1 MVASN
6 IRRSLSSSLKMF
18 KTALRSPIKSRSTL
32 YKAIKSLKPVA
43 RQLLLSGYIFV
54 MQLPMPFVVYLGT
67 GGNYSFLKL
76 AHKGSYGNSPFSLE
90 DAAECMASSLG
101 PSVEECRTQTYDG
114 EGYPA
119 SVVKER
125 ALGNF
130 QHMARYY
137 REKAA
142 TSRWQKSIET
152 IADLH
157 SISGGNEL
165 HRASSG
171 AGLFDDGLTG
181 VLKAH
186 STIIWGKADIALDPQ
201 ICLNGFSD
209 YLVRN
214 SQVVEL
220 PRSGHFTPLERE
232 SCAALT
238 RAVEWAAGGEKEDI
252 GAAIQRDYPDAIV
265 TVRK

>member
-1 MVASN
+1 M
-6 IRRSLSSSLKMF
+6 I
-18 KTALRSPIKSRSTL
+18 KTSLRSPIKSRSTL
-32 YKAIKSLKPVA
+32 FKAFNSLRPVL
-43 RQLLLSGYIFV
+43 RQLGLSGYIFT
-54 MQLPMPFVVYLGT
+54 MQLPMVLVEYLGT

-76 AHKGSYGNSPFSLE
+76 THKKSYGENPKFTVE
-90 DAAECMASSLG
+90 DASECMASSLG
-101 PSVEECRTQTYDG
+101 PSVEECKTRTFDG
-114 EGYPA
+114 EGYPD
-119 SVVKER
+119 SVAKDR
-125 ALGNF
+125 ALSNF

-157 SISGGNEL
+157 SIAGGNEL

-171 AGLFDDGLTG
+171 AGLFDDGPTG
-181 VLKAH
+181 VLKAS

-201 ICLNGFSD
+201 MCLNGFSD

-220 PRSGHFTPLERE
+220 PRSGHFTPVERE
-232 SCAALT
+232 SCVALT
-238 RAVEWAAGGEKEDI
+238 KTVEWTAAGEKEDI
-252 GAAIQRDYPDAIV
+252 GAVIQRDYPDAVV